1 MLQQIGVTRADISFL
16 HAATDR
22 NSNLRL
28 QAATGSVIN
37 ITLTRGALNGGLSSR
52 LPLHLVPVDHQ
63 PSKLVKMMPQHLMPA
78 AGPEPERLDETQ
90 VKMSVPKKLSTT
102 PRADERRAEQA
113 GRPRADGVCAAGAPP
128 GPSP

>member
-37 ITLTRGALNGGLSSR
+37 ITLTRGALNGGMPVESAPSS
-52 LPLHLVPVDHQ
+52 PC
-63 PSKLVKMMPQHLMPA
+63 PS
-78 AGPEPERLDETQ
+78 GPSALEASEDDATAPD
-90 VKMSVPKKLSTT
+90 
-102 PRADERRAEQA
+102 DA
-113 GRPRADGVCAAGAPP
+113 GRQP
-128 GPSP
+128 

>member
-37 ITLTRGALNGGLSSR
+37 ITLTRGALNGGLSRR

-63 PSKLVKMMPQHLMPA
+63 PSKLVMVMPQHQMMPA
-78 AGPEPERLDETQ
+78 VNPEPERLDETQ
-90 VKMSVPKKLSTT
+90 VKTIQAKVNNKLDPAMPVRTRTPSRAVPCG
-102 PRADERRAEQA
+102 PRAQHEPCR
-113 GRPRADGVCAAGAPP
+113 
-128 GPSP
+128 